1 MASLSSLNF
10 KLMANIAP
18 FKKGLNKAERSLDQ
32 FGRKMQQTGKS
43 MSMKLT
49 APLAALGAVSFNVF
63 KNFEFEMSKVKA
75 VSGATAEEFAALEK
89 NAKDLGASTMFSAS
103 QVAGLQTEFA
113 KLGFSATEINKV
125 TESTLNLAQ
134 ASGADLAHAA
144 EVAGSTLRA
153 FGLDASETGRVTDVM
168 ASSFS
173 SSALDINLFA
183 DSMKFVAPVAKSAGM
198 SLEQTSAMLAVLANN
213 GIKGSQ
219 AGTALRRIISEIGA
233 TGKPVAEALQE
244 LAEKGLNL
252 ADAKDEVGRSA
263 QSALLVLAEGVDQIA
278 PLTSE
283 FENSAG
289 AAKEMS
295 DIMGDTAFGASKRLE
310 SAMEGLGISV
320 GEIVA
325 EAVVPMIEGVAE
337 LASKLNNASPKT
349 KRLVVVMASLA
360 AAIGPVLFMTGGM
373 IRNFRILKIAIVKTG
388 VATKV
393 TAAAQRLLNLA
404 MAANPVGLLIAGL
417 TAVVGVFMALNRE
430 QKEAVEKQRELSDE
444 AKKEI
449 AQTTIR
455 QRQANQLI
463 NAIADENTETDQKQR
478 LIKKLN
484 EEYGDLLPNLV
495 SEKTNL
501 KDLIKLQ
508 NQMNNQIGEKIALMA
523 MQDKLT
529 SATSDAV
536 DAQKQLNDEIEFYD
550 DLSVRAKESFGMAI
564 TDKVLKDME
573 AALKTSTM
581 ASGVIKSMSGDQIM
595 MARNLLDSKKKIT
608 EYTAE
613 VNTAVDEVQDLSN
626 KTDKLAQS
634 FTSSSPRIEDT
645 DDKVHRLGG
654 TAKDTRTEFEKLA
667 DEIHKRF
674 LKTAAM
680 RDFGRE
686 MQAALNFETIEVSPG
701 NFIIAPRDIDFD
713 LDLEEVEEEFDD
725 VEFEPIDPAKM
736 DKTANTVSSA
746 FVKMQVAA
754 MNLNQTMSD
763 MMKGM
768 AIDTIAG
775 MADIAGAMMMGQASM
790 SDMQNF
796 LLSQFAKML
805 SQLGKMFIEYGIA
818 LKGFKMSTLTMN
830 PALAIAAGAGLIA
843 ISGMIGAHM
852 KKMAEG
858 NDIPALAKGGIVTG
872 PTLALIGEGRESE
885 AVIPLSKL
893 DAMMTGGRQSVTV
906 HGRISGQDIL
916 LSSEKAT
923 RTRSRYRGF

>member
-10 KLMANIAP
+10 KLMANISP
-18 FKKGLNKAERSLDQ
+18 FKKGLNKAERSLDR
-32 FGRKMQQTGKS
+32 FGRKMQQTGKN

-63 KNFEFEMSKVKA
+63 KNFEYEMSKVKA

-103 QVAGLQTEFA
+103 PVAGLQTEFA

-233 TGKPVAEALQE
+233 TGKPVSEALQE

-349 KRLVVVMASLA
+349 KRLVVVMASLL
-360 AAIGPVLFMTGGM
+360 AAIGPVLFVTGGM
-373 IRNFRILKIAIVKTG
+373 IRNFRILKIAIVRTG

-404 MAANPVGLLIAGL
+404 MNANPVGLIITGL
-417 TAVVGVFMALNRE
+417 TALIGVYAMFNRKQE
-430 QKEAVEKQRELSDE
+430 EDVELKRELSDE
-444 AKKEI
+444 AKDEI
-449 AQTTIR
+449 ANNQV
-455 QRQANQLI
+455 QLRQANSLI
-463 NAIADENTETDQKQR
+463 DAIKDQNTSNEMRQR
-478 LIKKLN
+478 LVKKLN
-484 EEYGDLLPNLV
+484 TEYKDFLPRLAD
-495 SEKTNL
+495 EKGEVN
-501 KDLIKLQ
+501 DLIALQ
-508 NQMNNQIGEKIALMA
+508 KELNDQVSKKIAMIA
-523 MQDKLT
+523 MQDEI
-529 SATSDAV
+529 SQATQNAV
-536 DAQKQLNDEIEFYD
+536 DAQKQLNEALKSQEDLALQAADAFGHMPSAAELKHAATSFMASDVTPEMQEVANSILMVNISVKELERQLDVANGEIVSLNNEAD
-550 DLSVRAKESFGMAI
+550 GMA
-564 TDKVLKDME
+564 
-573 AALKTSTM
+573 STI
-581 ASGVIKSMSGDQIM
+581 SG
-595 MARNLLDSKKKIT
+595 AT
-608 EYTAE
+608 T
-613 VNTAVDEVQDLSN
+613 TN
-626 KTDKLAQS
+626 KTY
-634 FTSSSPRIEDT
+634 SSSL
-645 DDKVHRLGG
+645 DKMGDK
-654 TAKDTRTEFEKLA
+654 AKDTRTEFEKLA

-686 MQAALNFETIEVSPG
+686 MQAALNFEEIKLSDGTFV
-701 NFIIAPRDIDFD
+701 IAPRDIDFD
-713 LDLEEVEEEFDD
+713 LDLEEIEEEFDD

-754 MNLNQTMSD
+754 MKLNQTMSD

-775 MADIAGAMMMGQASM
+775 MADIAGAMMMGEASM
-790 SDMQNF
+790 ADMQNF

-893 DAMMTGGRQSVTV
+893 DAMMTGGRQNVIV

>member
-10 KLMANIAP
+10 KLMANISP
-18 FKKGLNKAERSLDQ
+18 FKKGLNKAERSLDR
-32 FGRKMQQTGKS
+32 FGRKMQQTGKN

-63 KNFEFEMSKVKA
+63 KNFEYEMSKVKA

-233 TGKPVAEALQE
+233 TGKPVSEALQE

-325 EAVVPMIEGVAE
+325 DAVVPMIEGVAE

-349 KRLVVVMASLA
+349 KRLVVVMASLL
-360 AAIGPVLFMTGGM
+360 AAIGPVLFVTGGM
-373 IRNFRILKIAIVKTG
+373 IRNFRILKIAIVRTG

-404 MAANPVGLLIAGL
+404 MNANPVGLIITGL
-417 TAVVGVFMALNRE
+417 TALIGVYAMFNRKQE
-430 QKEAVEKQRELSDE
+430 EDVELKRELSDE
-444 AKKEI
+444 AKDEI
-449 AQTTIR
+449 ANNQV
-455 QRQANQLI
+455 QLRQANSLI
-463 NAIADENTETDQKQR
+463 DAIKDQNTSNEMRQR
-478 LIKKLN
+478 LVKKLN
-484 EEYGDLLPNLV
+484 TEYKDFLPRLAD
-495 SEKTNL
+495 EKGEVN
-501 KDLIKLQ
+501 DLIALQ
-508 NQMNNQIGEKIALMA
+508 KELNDQVSKKIAMIA
-523 MQDKLT
+523 MQDEI
-529 SATSDAV
+529 SQATQNAV
-536 DAQKQLNDEIEFYD
+536 DAQKQLNEALKSQEDLALQAADAFGHMPSAAELKHAATSFMASDVTPEMQEVANSILMVNISVKELERQLDVANGEIVSLNNEAD
-550 DLSVRAKESFGMAI
+550 GMA
-564 TDKVLKDME
+564 
-573 AALKTSTM
+573 STI
-581 ASGVIKSMSGDQIM
+581 SG
-595 MARNLLDSKKKIT
+595 AT
-608 EYTAE
+608 T
-613 VNTAVDEVQDLSN
+613 TN
-626 KTDKLAQS
+626 KTY
-634 FTSSSPRIEDT
+634 SSSL
-645 DDKVHRLGG
+645 DKMGDK
-654 TAKDTRTEFEKLA
+654 AKDTRTEFEKLA

-686 MQAALNFETIEVSPG
+686 MQAALNFEEIKLSDGTFV
-701 NFIIAPRDIDFD
+701 IAPRDIDFD
-713 LDLEEVEEEFDD
+713 LDLEEIEEEFDD

-754 MNLNQTMSD
+754 MKLNQTMSD

-775 MADIAGAMMMGQASM
+775 MADIAGAMMMGEASM
-790 SDMQNF
+790 ADMQNF

-893 DAMMTGGRQSVTV
+893 DAMMTGGRQNVIV

>member
-1 MASLSSLNF
+1 
-10 KLMANIAP
+10 
-18 FKKGLNKAERSLDQ
+18 
-32 FGRKMQQTGKS
+32 
-43 MSMKLT
+43 
-49 APLAALGAVSFNVF
+49 
-63 KNFEFEMSKVKA
+63 
-75 VSGATAEEFAALEK
+75 
-89 NAKDLGASTMFSAS
+89 MFSAS

-325 EAVVPMIEGVAE
+325 EAVVPMIEGIAE
-337 LASKLNNASPKT
+337 LASKLNNASPRT
-349 KRLVVVMASLA
+349 KKLVVAMAGLL
-360 AAIGPVLFMTGGM
+360 AAIGPVLFIVGGM
-373 IRNFRILKIAIVKTG
+373 IRNFRILKIAIVRTG

-404 MAANPVGLLIAGL
+404 MNANPVGLIITGL
-417 TAVVGVFMALNRE
+417 TALIGVYAMFNRKQE
-430 QKEAVEKQRELSDE
+430 EDVELKRELSDE
-444 AKKEI
+444 AKDEI
-449 AQTTIR
+449 ANNQV
-455 QRQANQLI
+455 QLRQANSLI
-463 NAIADENTETDQKQR
+463 DAIKDQNTSNEMRQR
-478 LIKKLN
+478 LVKKLN
-484 EEYGDLLPNLV
+484 TEYKDFLPRLAD
-495 SEKTNL
+495 EKGEVN
-501 KDLIKLQ
+501 DLIALQ
-508 NQMNNQIGEKIALMA
+508 KELNDQVSKKIAMIA
-523 MQDKLT
+523 MQDEI
-529 SATSDAV
+529 SQATQNAV
-536 DAQKQLNDEIEFYD
+536 DAQKQLNEALKSQEDLALQAADAFGHMPSAAELKHAATSFMASDVTPEMQEVANSILMVNISVKELERQLDVANGEIVSLNNEAD
-550 DLSVRAKESFGMAI
+550 GMA
-564 TDKVLKDME
+564 
-573 AALKTSTM
+573 STI
-581 ASGVIKSMSGDQIM
+581 SG
-595 MARNLLDSKKKIT
+595 AT
-608 EYTAE
+608 T
-613 VNTAVDEVQDLSN
+613 TN
-626 KTDKLAQS
+626 KTY
-634 FTSSSPRIEDT
+634 SSSL
-645 DDKVHRLGG
+645 DKMGDK
-654 TAKDTRTEFEKLA
+654 AKDTRTEFEKLA

-686 MQAALNFETIEVSPG
+686 MQAALNFEALEVSPG

-713 LDLEEVEEEFDD
+713 LDLEEIEEEFDD

-736 DKTANTVSSA
+736 DKTANTVSDA
-746 FVKMQVAA
+746 FVKMQVAS
-754 MNLNQTMSD
+754 MKLNETMSD